1 MLCFLD
7 LSIRISKVR
16 VDISDIRVIKQQLVV
31 IFQVINYALIKCCVT
46 DSDNAGLKV
55 ILELLRMNEYTFF

>member
-1 MLCFLD
+1 MLGFLD
-7 LSIRISKVR
+7 LSMRISEVR
-16 VDISDIRVIKQQLVV
+16 IDMSDINVIKQQLVV

-55 ILELLRMNEYTFF
+55 VLELLRMNEYTFF